1 MLSTINVP
9 LLVTRI
15 QNKPLSKW
23 LSLTHPISYQI
34 YLSSIISN
42 NCADTFKSDCKN
54 VLVNREGVP
63 RKTLHEYETALRI
76 LASFGV
82 GHGVGNGFGH
92 MLIIASVTD
101 VVIGTVTGSV
111 LRSFY
116 LELPVK
122 KIWSCIW
129 YLSDT
134 APPTHQP
141 VHPKRDFRGDFF
153 CGVRTLF
160 GNQAPHPP
168 TFGKS
173 SQIYAFPI
181 RSVDELNVTKNF
193 LIYYRSLVLFIFFL
207 TI

>member
-1 MLSTINVP
+1 MYRSWWQES
-9 LLVTRI
+9 RI
-15 QNKPLSKW
+15 SPSQSGSAWLIQFLIRFIFLASSAITVLIH
-23 LSLTHPISYQI
+23 LSLIVKTC
-34 YLSSIISN
+34 LSIG
-42 NCADTFKSDCKN
+42 K
-54 VLVNREGVP
+54 VP
-63 RKTLHEYETALRI
+63 REKHCKSTKRI

-92 MLIIASVTD
+92 MLTIASVTD

-168 TFGKS
+168 TFGKTS
-173 SQIYAFPI
+173 PLTTF
-181 RSVDELNVTKNF
+181 F
-193 LIYYRSLVLFIFFL
+193 LDTRSLHE
-207 TI
+207 